1 MINITV
7 NNKNYN
13 LLKNQSLKTEDFDSE
28 MYVYNPITDNIVVL
42 NTTSRF
48 IFCWFCHVTKDQR
61 CTVKNL
67 LSEIK
72 KEYIMT
78 IDDEVAF
85 EEDLQLLLDT
95 MIAEGVFYV
104 Q

>member
-7 NNKNYN
+7 NNNNYN

-48 IFCWFCHVTKDQR
+48 IFCWLCQMTKDQR

>member
-1 MINITV
+1 M
-7 NNKNYN
+7 
-13 LLKNQSLKTEDFDSE
+13 
-28 MYVYNPITDNIVVL
+28 
-42 NTTSRF
+42 
-48 IFCWFCHVTKDQR
+48 TKDQR